1 MTQTRSK
8 YLAAFILGAASVATL
23 SIGVSSVAVAQDK
36 EKSQQKVSKAAAK
49 PLKAAQEA
57 MQAKNYPEALIKLK
71 EVEGLSGLTP
81 YDQHLMNEMFG
92 FVYVRTGNFPEAAK
106 ALEAGLSSG
115 FLEAAEQPQRV
126 KALAQVNYQIKNYD
140 KAIEFG
146 NRSIAEGTADDDMYT
161 LVGQA
166 YYIKGDYKGALK
178 FIDSYVDSQVKAG
191 KTPKEQPLQLIVSS
205 CVKLD
210 DADCTTR
217 ALERM
222 VEYYPKPEYWQN
234 LLYSMFQAQG
244 TGADKGLLN
253 VYRLAS
259 EVDVL
264 KRPEDYTEM
273 AQLSIE
279 QGSPGEAVRV
289 LEKGLSKG
297 VFTEQRDKE
306 RNQRLLE
313 SAKKQAATDQAS
325 LAKIEKD
332 TAAAKTGDKDVSLG
346 LAYLSYEQYPKAV
359 EALNRGLTKGGV
371 RNEPEARLLLGIA
384 QLKAGNKDEAAK
396 TFQQVKGN
404 ATLERLANLWSL
416 HAKQAPARTA
426 SAASTK

>member
-1 MTQTRSK
+1 M
-8 YLAAFILGAASVATL
+8 
-23 SIGVSSVAVAQDK
+23 AQ
-36 EKSQQKVSKAAAK
+36 EKPKVSKAAAK

-57 MQAKNYPEALIKLK
+57 MQAKNYPEALNKLK
-71 EVEGLSGLTP
+71 EVQGLAGTSP

-92 FVYVRTGNFPEAAK
+92 FVYVRTGNYAEAAK
-106 ALEAGLSSG
+106 ALEAGLNSG
-115 FLEAAEQPQRV
+115 FLEASEQPQRV

-140 KAIEFG
+140 KAVEFG
-146 NRSIAEGTADDDMYT
+146 NRSIKDGTADDDMYT
-161 LVGQA
+161 LISQA

-178 FIDSYVDSQVKAG
+178 FIDSYVDTQVKAG
-191 KTPKEQPLQLIVSS
+191 KTPKEQPLQLIMSS

-210 DADCTTR
+210 DSECTTR

-222 VEYYPKPEYWQN
+222 VAYYPKPEYWQN
-234 LLYSMFQAQG
+234 LLYAMFQSQETG
-244 TGADKGLLN
+244 TDKSLLN

-279 QGSPGEAVRV
+279 QGSPGEAVRI
-289 LEKGLSKG
+289 LEKGFAKN
-297 VFTEQRDKE
+297 VFVEQRDKD

-313 SAKKQAATDQAS
+313 SAKKQAATDKAS
-325 LAKIEKD
+325 LSKIEKD
-332 TAAAKTGDKDVSLG
+332 TATAKTGDKDVSLG

-359 EALNRGLTKGGV
+359 EALNRGLTKGSV

-384 QLKAGNKDEAAK
+384 QLKAGARDEATK

-416 HAKQAPARTA
+416 HAKQAPERTA
-426 SAASTK
+426 SAK